1 MLAFEDCVHA
11 VLESHDL
18 DALMDFL
25 MFADAP
31 VEFI

>member
-1 MLAFEDCVHA
+1 MLAFENCIDA

-18 DALMDFL
+18 DALMDFF

-31 VEFI
+31 VDFV